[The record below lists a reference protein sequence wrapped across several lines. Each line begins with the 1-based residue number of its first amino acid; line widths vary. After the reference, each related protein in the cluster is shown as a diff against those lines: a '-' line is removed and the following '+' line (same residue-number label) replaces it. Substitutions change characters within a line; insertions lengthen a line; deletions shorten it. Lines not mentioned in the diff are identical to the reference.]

1 MIAQIKQQKM
11 KVTIGDNSTDGSCYI
26 VTLSECEFMADKQLL
41 LEKSECRQ
49 LIQKLDNVNR

>member
-1 MIAQIKQQKM
+1 M

-26 VTLSECEFMADKQLL
+26 VKLTECDFMEDKMLL

-49 LIQKLDNVNR
+49 LIEKLDNVNR